1 MTAKLN
7 QLYILFAHPHDYPDR
22 FVLRS
27 ATYKGDKTKGALI
40 LSNNERAITETI
52 DECRSFVPEGFKLS
66 LQPNPWVEIYEEVK

>member
-40 LSNNERAITETI
+40 LS
-52 DECRSFVPEGFKLS
+52 K
-66 LQPNPWVEIYEEVK
+66 